1 MPIRCYTARRLDVAS
16 CLQQLAAAWAL
27 DLRVECVDVKRTA
40 IHDLS
45 LPRVRD
51 SYLRRIR
58 AKEFDA
64 VLLSPPCLPRVR
76 DSYLRRIRAKEF
88 DAVLLSPPCSFADR
102 GQFAA
107 PRDSNI
113 P

>member
-64 VLLSPPCLPRVR
+64 VLLSPPC
-76 DSYLRRIRAKEF
+76 
-88 DAVLLSPPCSFADR
+88 SFADR

-107 PRDSNI
+107 TSAPEDWKR
-113 P
+113 